1 MNHPTQPEEEG
12 GENETDG
19 EPRLGHATPRLLRGV
34 IQVML
39 MMMMINNDAEF
50 IGRLPPGVD
59 EEIQARA
66 RRKRERQRL

>member
-1 MNHPTQPEEEG
+1 MNHPTQPEG
-12 GENETDG
+12 GKNETDG
-19 EPRLGHATPRLLRGV
+19 EPRLGHATPQLLRGV
-34 IQVML
+34 IQ
-39 MMMMINNDAEF
+39 MMMMMNNDAEF